1 MIKQIGA
8 PKIKHSIIGAYYNY
22 AKVITHGDTYRFS
35 SDSRTIIYHLE
46 GNRIAFT
53 IEGKRH
59 RMWKENRNIRISK
72 RLIERLSLM
81 PYFLSQKPNGIVRS
95 RALLMEKIN

>member
-46 GNRIAFT
+46 GNRISLT
-53 IEGKRH
+53 VGGKKH
-59 RMWKENRNIRISK
+59 IIDM
-72 RLIERLSLM
+72 LM
-81 PYFLSQKPNGIVRS
+81 PYFQIQKPNGIVRS
-95 RALLMEKIN
+95 RALLIEKIN